1 MKTRNIFYLALGF
14 LALSC
19 AKELAPETSA
29 PEQEINYI
37 SKTFTA
43 GISSMPEI
51 DPNVQPSQVATKT
64 SMVNGYQINWRA
76 NDGVTVIDNVA
87 KTPVKYVTG
96 EAGAV
101 TTLNPATEGT
111 GVAEGATEIYAAY
124 PWRDGNNALQLQN
137 GDELKNCYITPDQR
151 PSRGTFYVSAHYAMA
166 KADALDNLVF
176 KNLNAFV
183 KITLEPNLDK
193 KVKAIYIFS
202 NNDEELSGQFYMKW
216 NNGDPKV
223 LYKNDSA
230 NRPYVRAFDNSG
242 LKEGSYYLSI
252 IPTTFEKGFT
262 VVLQMMDGTQMYKR
276 TEKTLAVGEGQ
287 ILPMKTLKKEEYS
300 TDDINYFVLYNEG
313 FDVNI
318 GGVVIND
325 YFTTFK
331 FVSKHRNETINEAK
345 NVYFVTPSADDAVIS
360 GANHTE
366 FAVIGMNKNQRSKV
380 KENGNMGYVEGGSLY
395 LFSNLELEQVSG
407 CGFVR
412 GTPQKFGKVVIS
424 NCAFKNWDRTI
435 LDMHN
440 GTNYANS
447 TLDAIIIED
456 SEFCFKG
463 CTNEYSILIR
473 QGHKLDLGLFKFV
486 NNVVTSE
493 ATTKNFKFVGGYAS
507 GSGTGVTLK
516 DCVVTDN
523 TFADV
528 IISSFVTACGI
539 TGDLQLSRNLFD
551 FPLSKFTDILSLYK
565 DTGVSEIP
573 VPQSG
578 ECGSNYYYY
587 VDDDNKYT
595 LALKT
600 SYTGAAT
607 NQAPIKLSE
616 RAVSGVWDPVKGKFG
631 AYSFKVV
638 SGTAPAYNEVGA
650 QRADMAPVTA
660 ALNSPALN
668 YSEVNLG
675 TF

>member
-1 MKTRNIFYLALGF
+1 MKTRNFIYVALAF
-14 LALSC
+14 MALSC
-19 AKELAPETSA
+19 AKEIAPETSA
-29 PEQEINYI
+29 PEQDFNIVPM
-37 SKTFTA
+37 TFTA
-43 GISSMPEI
+43 GMSEMKEG
-51 DPNVQPSQVATKT
+51 DDTKT
-64 SMVNGYQINWRA
+64 ALKNGYLIEWKA
-76 NDGVTVIDNVA
+76 GDGVTIIDDVA
-87 KTPVKYVTG
+87 KTAVQYLAST
-96 EAGAV
+96 AGAT
-101 TTLNPATEGT
+101 TTLTPAIEDT
-111 GVAEGATEIYAAY
+111 GVAEGATEIYGAY
-124 PWRDGNNALQLQN
+124 PWRSGNNALQLQN

-151 PSRGTFYVSAHYAMA
+151 PSRGTFYVTAHYAMA
-166 KADALDNLVF
+166 KADALNNLVF

-230 NRPYVRAFDNSG
+230 NRPYVRAYDNSG
-242 LKEGSYYLSI
+242 LREGSYYLSI

-276 TEKTLAVGEGQ
+276 TDKTLAVGEGQ

-473 QGHKLDLGLFKFV
+473 QGFKLDLGLFKFV

-507 GSGTGVTLK
+507 GSGTGVTMK

-528 IISSFVTACGI
+528 IVSSFVTACGI

-551 FPLSKFTDILSLYK
+551 FPLSKYTDMLSLYQE
-565 DTGVSEIP
+565 TGAESIP

-587 VDDDNKYT
+587 DEATKFT

-600 SYTGAAT
+600 SFTGAAT
-607 NQAPIKLSE
+607 NETPVKLSE
-616 RAVSGVWDPVKGKFG
+616 RAVSVLWDPVNGKFG
-631 AYSFKVV
+631 AYSFTLA
-638 SGTAPAYNEVGA
+638 GGGDAPAYNAVGA
-650 QRADMAPVTA
+650 QRSDMIPVTA
-660 ALNSPALN
+660 DLDSPAAN
-668 YSEVNLG
+668 YVSLDLG
-675 TF
+675 SF

>member
-37 SKTFTA
+37 PKTFTA
-43 GISSMPEI
+43 GMSEMTE
-51 DPNVQPSQVATKT
+51 DATKT
-64 SMVNGYQINWRA
+64 ALQNGFQINWKA
-76 NDGVTVIDNVA
+76 NDAVTIIDNVA
-87 KTPVKYVTG
+87 KTPVKYLAS
-96 EAGAV
+96 EAGAT
-101 TTLNPATEGT
+101 TTLAPATDGT
-111 GVAEGATEIYAAY
+111 GVAENATEIYAAY

-151 PSRGTFYVSAHYAMA
+151 PSRGTFYVTAHYAMA
-166 KADALDNLVF
+166 KADDLDNLVF
-176 KNLNAFV
+176 KNLNAFI
-183 KITLEPNLDK
+183 KFTIEPELNNL
-193 KVKAIYIFS
+193 VKAIYIFS

-223 LYKNDSA
+223 VYKNDSA
-230 NRPYVRAFDNSG
+230 NRPYVRAYNNDG
-242 LKEGSYYLSI
+242 LREGSYYLSI

-276 TEKTLAVGEGQ
+276 TEKKLTVAEGQ
-287 ILPMKTLKKEEYS
+287 ILPMKTLKKADYL
-300 TDDINYFVLYNEG
+300 TDDVNYFVLYNEG
-313 FDVNI
+313 FDVNV

-325 YFTTFK
+325 YFKDANGKAMFK

-345 NVYFVTPSADDAVIS
+345 NLYFVTPCADDAVIS
-360 GANHTE
+360 GTNHTD
-366 FAVIGMNKNQRSKV
+366 FAVIGMNKNQRSKAKV
-380 KENGNMGYVEGGSLY
+380 NGNMNYVEGGQLY
-395 LFSNLELEQVSG
+395 LFSNLELEQVSD

-412 GTPQKFGKVVIS
+412 GTPQNFGHVVIS
-424 NCAFKNWDRTI
+424 NCAFKNWTRTL

-440 GTNYANS
+440 GSNVANS
-447 TLDAIIIED
+447 TLKSIVIED
-456 SEFCFKG
+456 SDFCFKG

-473 QGHKLDLGLFKFV
+473 QAHKLNLDSFKFV

-493 ATTKNFKFVGGYAS
+493 STAKNFKFIGGYAS
-507 GSGTGVTLK
+507 SSGTGLTIK
-516 DCVVTDN
+516 DCVISDN

-528 IISSFVTACGI
+528 IVASFVTACGI